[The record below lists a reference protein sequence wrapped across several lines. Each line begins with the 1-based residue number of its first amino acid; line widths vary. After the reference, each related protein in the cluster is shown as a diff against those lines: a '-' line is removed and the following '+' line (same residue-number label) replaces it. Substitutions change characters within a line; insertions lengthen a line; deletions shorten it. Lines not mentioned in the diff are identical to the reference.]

1 MDFDFSSKIQDVIIS
16 LRLFQTSV
24 EGLNTEWE
32 YYLFICQ
39 FFFSC
44 WLALSFLGGMGEA
57 FYLQV
62 FREIGKSHVAL
73 TQEGVVEG

>member
-1 MDFDFSSKIQDVIIS
+1 MDFDFPSKIQDVIIS

-39 FFFSC
+39 FFSPV
-44 WLALSFLGGMGEA
+44 G
-57 FYLQV
+57 
-62 FREIGKSHVAL
+62 
-73 TQEGVVEG
+73 